1 MHGESNNAEDEE
13 EYIVHKFILTQYLN
27 IYKGLNKSS
36 GGGGL
41 GRNSVPDSSLW
52 LPHPLT
58 EILNTPRI
66 VE

>member
-13 EYIVHKFILTQYLN
+13 EYIVHKFILTQSLN

-41 GRNSVPDSSLW
+41 GRNSVPD
-52 LPHPLT
+52 
-58 EILNTPRI
+58 
-66 VE
+66 